1 MERASALRSMPSAG
15 GALRS
20 GAETMVVVLP
30 TFWSMLQL
38 GTWWDPPVDAIVF
51 AVMLGVA
58 LPRAL
63 RTVNRSELPAALGMF
78 TASSGAAIGCGMLL
92 ASDTCRRAWGCAAFS
107 TGVALLVWQRRFAP
121 TLRRPGVI
129 ASTPFI
135 AVLVSPKSIDPTW
148 ELLGWMLVAA
158 GMAMTWAL
166 TVRALSGLA
175 EPPSRPESPRRR
187 RGGLRTS
194 TRMAIHLG
202 CATAASFAAA
212 QLMDPDH
219 LVWPVLTA
227 LIVHSANQGRGDVL
241 WKGVQRIIGA
251 LAGTGIATVLST
263 WSSTGEATTL
273 VALFATLAV
282 AAAARAYGYV
292 YWAAGITAALTFLYG
307 YFGES
312 ASEMLGHRLL
322 GVLVGGAIGI
332 ACAWFVLPVRT
343 ADVTRLRIGTLLA
356 LCRDAL
362 TAIAR
367 GVTAGELEQP
377 LATAEQRLARLDGT
391 VGAAGRLGSGTA
403 RRMRGVMVET
413 HALASR
419 LLEVIATGTPMEREE
434 LSRLTRELAAARQ
447 ELAALAGSSP
457 RASGSLERPGEE
469 RPTPTAR
476 RADPGGLSP

>member
-1 MERASALRSMPSAG
+1 MLVRLAKNI
-15 GALRS
+15 LRS
-20 GAETMVVVLP
+20 GVETMTVVLP

-38 GTWWDPPVDAIVF
+38 GTWWSPPIDSIVF

-63 RTVNRSELPAALGMF
+63 RTVDRPELLAALGMF

-92 ASDTCRRAWGCAAFS
+92 TPDTALRALGAVAFS
-107 TGVALLVWQRRFAP
+107 AGVAILVWQRRFAP

-135 AVLVSPKSIDPTW
+135 AVLVSPKSIDRTW
-148 ELLGWMLVAA
+148 GLMGWMLVAA
-158 GMAMTWAL
+158 GVAMTWAL
-166 TVRALSGLA
+166 ATRALRGLP
-175 EPPSRPESPRRR
+175 PPSPSRESSRRPRSGP
-187 RGGLRTS
+187 RTS
-194 TRMAIHLG
+194 TRMAIQLG

-241 WKGVQRIIGA
+241 WKGTQRVVGA

-273 VALFATLAV
+273 VALFGILAV
-282 AAAARAYGYV
+282 AAAARSCGYV

-312 ASEMLGHRLL
+312 ATDMLGHRLL

-332 ACAWFVLPVRT
+332 ASAWFILPVRT
-343 ADVTRLRIGTLLA
+343 FDVTRLRIGALLV
-356 LCRDAL
+356 LCRDVI

-367 GVTAGELEQP
+367 GEAIGKFEQSLTTAD
-377 LATAEQRLARLDGT
+377 QRLNRLHGT
-391 VGAAGRLGSGTA
+391 VSAARCLGSGTA
-403 RRMRGVMVET
+403 RELRGVMT
-413 HALASR
+413 DAHALASR
-419 LLEVIATGTPMEREE
+419 LVEKTVAGGPVEREE
-434 LSRLTRELAAARQ
+434 LSRLTRDLAVTSQAFAGAAGHPSPNHRTAGPAHGQ
-447 ELAALAGSSP
+447 EDRREP
-457 RASGSLERPGEE
+457 SLR
-469 RPTPTAR
+469 
-476 RADPGGLSP
+476 